1 MGFQELGVRNE
12 LLERV
17 RERRRHLAHRDG
29 GPDARD
35 DVLALSVDEK
45 LPEETRLA
53 RRRVTREANSRRRG
67 IVEVAIHHRLDV
79 DRCPDQPSNAV
90 DLPVLDRPRRVPAAE
105 DGTDGHL
112 QLLVR
117 IRRHRLALGLVHPSE
132 PLDDGAQVV
141 LAEVH
146 VKLDAGRVLD
156 GLEFG
161 LEELMGHPENDVPEH
176 IEQPAH
182 AVEGKAPAVLL
193 CHHRQVG
200 FVQSKI
206 QNGIH
211 HSLASASERR
221 SSERGYREVV
231 AGVLQGSP
239 AWTLPHRSSRRAA
252 AADALRRQIS
262 TRSGPPPGGALP

>member
-1 MGFQELGVRNE
+1 MGLQELGVRNE

-29 GPDARD
+29 RPDARD

-53 RRRVTREANSRRRG
+53 RRRVTREANARRRG
-67 IVEVAIHHRLDV
+67 VIEVAVHHRLDV

-90 DLPVLDRPRRVPAAE
+90 DLPVLDR
-105 DGTDGHL
+105 
-112 QLLVR
+112 
-117 IRRHRLALGLVHPSE
+117 RHRLALGRVHPSE

-146 VKLDAGRVLD
+146 VKRDAGCVLD

-176 IEQPAH
+176 VEQPAH

-206 QNGIH
+206 QHGVH
-211 HSLASASERR
+211 HSLASFSVSE
-221 SSERGYREVV
+221 
-231 AGVLQGSP
+231 
-239 AWTLPHRSSRRAA
+239 
-252 AADALRRQIS
+252 
-262 TRSGPPPGGALP
+262 